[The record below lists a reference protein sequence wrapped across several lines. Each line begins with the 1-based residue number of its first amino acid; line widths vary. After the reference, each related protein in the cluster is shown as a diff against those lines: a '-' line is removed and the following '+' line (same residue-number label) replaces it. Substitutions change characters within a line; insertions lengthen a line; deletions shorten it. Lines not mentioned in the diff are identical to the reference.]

1 MKKQE
6 VLELLDQFPSE
17 DLDSD
22 HLMHELY
29 LRIKLE
35 RAEAAVD
42 AGQLISHEEAVRRS
56 RQWLE

>member
-17 DLDSD
+17 DLDND
-22 HLMHELY
+22 RLMHELY

>member
-22 HLMHELY
+22 RLMHELY